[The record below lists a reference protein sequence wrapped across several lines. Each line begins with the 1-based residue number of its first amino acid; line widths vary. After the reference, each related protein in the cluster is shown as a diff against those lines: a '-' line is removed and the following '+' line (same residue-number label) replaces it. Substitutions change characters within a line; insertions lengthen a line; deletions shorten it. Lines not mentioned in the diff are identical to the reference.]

1 MLRFIRQINRLQ
13 RSALGILIFIV
24 ILGMVL
30 LGLNILDIDEGYRLN
45 LPINIFNAIF
55 ITALAIPLIY
65 FSVKMFTRT
74 GSFKLLTLG
83 GAQLA
88 LGVGSLLKGWLPNA
102 NLYVLVIMYESIV
115 ILTSLIYLLG
125 AIAVFATP
133 AGVQLNSSQK
143 IKALVLTFTGILIII
158 LLIVFLAFRE
168 IIPASISFK
177 ENTISVQDV
186 MQIVSML
193 FLFSTSFI
201 YFRVY
206 LKSPADLSYWY
217 FLGVLSLAFGVFF
230 IAQAPVE
237 SRIAWTGRA
246 SQYFGNICF
255 LLSLARSYKRDSD
268 NNSGLTYPGKLTD
281 A

>member
-1 MLRFIRQINRLQ
+1 MLRFFSEINGLQ
-13 RSALGILIFIV
+13 RSALGILILIV

-30 LGLNILDIDEGYRLN
+30 LALNKLDIDEGYRLN

-65 FSVKMFTRT
+65 ISVKMFTRT
-74 GSFKLLTLG
+74 GSIKLLTLG

-102 NLYVLVIMYESIV
+102 SLYVLVIMFESIV

-133 AGVQLNSSQK
+133 AGIQLNSSQK

-158 LLIVFLAFRE
+158 LLIIFLSFRE
-168 IIPASISFK
+168 IIPASISFR
-177 ENTISVQDV
+177 ENTMSVQNI
-186 MQIVSML
+186 MQIVSLL
-193 FLFSTSFI
+193 FLFSASFI
-201 YFRVY
+201 CFRVY
-206 LKSPADLSYWY
+206 LKSPGDLSYWY
-217 FLGVLSLAFGVFF
+217 LLGVLALAFGVFF
-230 IAQAPVE
+230 IAQGPVE

-255 LLSLARSYKRDSD
+255 LLAVIRSYKRDSI
-268 NNSGLTYPGKLTD
+268 NNSGLGYPGKLTD